1 MCEIVDGFINRVFIS
16 INTWT
21 SRHDSLICGVRVM
34 ILNSIAQ
41 LSPIRATAVD
51 QYYAARE
58 MKYIDKLK

>member
-1 MCEIVDGFINRVFIS
+1 
-16 INTWT
+16 
-21 SRHDSLICGVRVM
+21 M

-58 MKYIDKLK
+58 TKYIDKLK